1 MIYLYSALGV
11 VMVTGIMAIFEM
23 ALSLRGQ
30 SDLLKPVDPY
40 RSHLLDQGMLS
51 FLHHPEHI
59 EMIQASLSQ
68 GGDLCTSVLARRDEC
83 VGFSEDPDMPDSCM
97 GMEESPLK
105 RLAKSGVPTNGIW
118 LGSCALESTVDKHRM
133 LLQLDPVQR
142 VNSSPYRLFSCGLS
156 GDQATCEFESA
167 TSGEL

>member
-23 ALSLRGQ
+23 GLSLRGQ

-40 RSHLLDQGMLS
+40 QGYNLDQEMLS
-51 FLHHPEHI
+51 LLYHPEHI
-59 EMIQASLSQ
+59 AVIQASLDQ
-68 GGDLCTSVLARRDEC
+68 GGDLCTSVLDRRDEC
-83 VGFSEDPDMPDSCM
+83 VGLSEDDDVPDSCM
-97 GMEESPLK
+97 GMEDSSLQ
-105 RLAKSGVPTNGIW
+105 RLVKSGVPTNGIW
-118 LGSCALESTVDKHRM
+118 FDSCALESTVDRHRM

-156 GDQATCEFESA
+156 VDQAICKFESA
-167 TSGEL
+167 ASGDL